1 MFQKKKV
8 FSLILSFVIL
18 INVLLRMSAL
28 SCTAITPRWVSINSM
43 DVDMAFVGSTGN
55 ASGTAGKQST
65 ATSIEGWLTVFELID
80 GEWEEVDQWYSYRT
94 RGNLG
99 ISGDFVC
106 QSGQSY
112 KAKFEIIVYTG
123 TFTEEETIEVI
134 KTCP

>member
-1 MFQKKKV
+1 MG
-8 FSLILSFVIL
+8 
-18 INVLLRMSAL
+18 AL
-28 SCTAITPRWVSINSM
+28 SCTAVTSRWVSINSM
-43 DVDMAFVGSTGN
+43 DVDMAFVGNVGN

-80 GEWEEVDQWYSYRT
+80 GEWEEVDQWYSCRT

-106 QSGQSY
+106 QSGKSY
-112 KAKFEIIVYTG
+112 KAKFEIVVYTG
-123 TFTEEETIEVI
+123 TATEEETIEVI